1 MVRIAT
7 ISHDPSSSVIRT
19 ANAEHNF
26 SRAREFQRA
35 FNATKLHKIFA
46 KPFLGTLE
54 GHSDGISVIS
64 KCSLALNK
72 LISGAHDG

>member
-1 MVRIAT
+1 MVKIHT
-7 ISHDPSSSVIRT
+7 ITHDPTTSVVRT
-19 ANAEHNF
+19 PNAEHHF

-54 GHSDGISVIS
+54 GHTDGISVIS
-64 KCSLALNK
+64 KCPLALNK

>member
-54 GHSDGISVIS
+54 GHSVS